1 MENSL
6 DYEILSVGHTFYKNG
21 IKLFTYYLEYL
32 NLIGNTPALVEMNKK
47 NFLEALRR
55 QTYAVN
61 QLYVEAQEAYNTGSE
76 AFPYE
81 YDSRI
86 HVTMNQN
93 NVFSGYLEEYIFT
106 GGAHGN
112 TTREAFTYDSHTLEA
127 KTLCSFMK
135 EENCL
140 PCISENIIQQ
150 INYSGHIDDYFPE
163 YKSLV
168 PQTLNAENF
177 YIAPEG
183 VIVYFDLYSIAPYV
197 SGIKE
202 YIIPMNS
209 C

>member
-32 NLIGNTPALVEMNKK
+32 KLIGNTPAFVELNQK
-47 NFLEALRR
+47 NYLEVLRR

-61 QLYVEAQEAYNTGSE
+61 RLYVDALEAYNTGSE

-86 HVTMNQN
+86 HVTMNQDN
-93 NVFSGYLEEYIFT
+93 IFSGYLEEYIFT

-112 TTREAFTYDSHTLEA
+112 TMRIAFTYDSHTLEA
-127 KTLCSFMK
+127 RTLCSFMK

-140 PCISENIIQQ
+140 PCISEHIIQQ
-150 INYSGHIDDYFPE
+150 INNSGHIDDYFPE
-163 YKSLV
+163 YQSLV
-168 PQTLNAENF
+168 TQNLNAENF